1 MLIIFGKK
9 ISDEK
14 QVRYALPE
22 IYGIGFSIANKICN
36 LLDIPLNVKIS
47 DLTEHQKFLISTYIK
62 ENYLIDNQLKIQLQ
76 NNIQTTID
84 IKAFVDLDIVQNY
97 LYVVNEH
104 ILMVVRVKEAFN

>member
-14 QVRYALPE
+14 QVRYALSE
-22 IYGIGFSIANKICN
+22 LYCIGFSIANKICN

-84 IKAFVDLDIVQNY
+84 IKS
-97 LYVVNEH
+97 
-104 ILMVVRVKEAFN
+104 VRGFRHRSKLPVRGQRTHSNGRTRKRGF